1 MVCWPCS
8 PRLDRDSGSGGAAPN
23 HRRGIARR
31 EHHRTAAGCRP
42 LPPRW
47 PHRKQLSSSPAR
59 ASRSTALSRSR
70 ALSKISPTMVVI
82 AILNLRGTDMTFI
95 PRFRD
100 RSPAGFASAIFKLPG
115 VLHNACI
122 ALGELEQR
130 AALVY
135 LRFSS
140 RVCGGHTAKNGVFS
154 HKAGESTKT
163 SPRILCACVLYM
175 PSTYF
180 QNISLH

>member
-1 MVCWPCS
+1 VIS
-8 PRLDRDSGSGGAAPN
+8 HGKSLFDFLPRKKFCLFS
-23 HRRGIARR
+23 ARQAR
-31 EHHRTAAGCRP
+31 CEAIRFLLTSKY
-42 LPPRW
+42 LPGP
-47 PHRKQLSSSPAR
+47 KQESEGND
-59 ASRSTALSRSR
+59 T
-70 ALSKISPTMVVI
+70 
-82 AILNLRGTDMTFI
+82 TFI

-130 AALVY
+130 ALVY

-140 RVCGGHTAKNGVFS
+140 RVCGGHTAKNGVLS

-163 SPRILCACVLYM
+163 HPRLLCACVLYM

-180 QNISLH
+180 